1 MSASSTPTSRPRA
14 ARAAAMLTVR
24 VDLPT
29 PPFPE
34 ATARTRVVAGNWTPR
49 TSAPPRSCVVSAA
62 RSSGD
67 ITSNASETD
76 VTPGSV
82 ATCSCTWSSKLER
95 SGQPATVS
103 AIMTATAP
111 PSIVT
116 SRTIPSSVTGFRSSG
131 SITRPSACRICSCV
145 ATCSEGSGRPSA
157 LGLLSVREREQP
169 RIGARVLPEQV
180 LEVQGVL
187 DRVTLPVVVEV
198 AEDVDVRR
206 PGTEA
211 LRPSVELGVRVVS
224 VCPVGATVEPNEREV
239 RRQLVRLEIIDLR
252 PVSDHECH
260 VVGAKERVGLLAEPR
275 RVTELEG
282 VPVAVVTNVVE
293 SALETLEVALEGR
306 RQLPEERAELG
317 RAQEGL

>member
-67 ITSNASETD
+67 MTSNASVTD

-111 PSIVT
+111 RSIVT

-131 SITRPSACRICSCV
+131 SITRPSACRISSCV
-145 ATCSEGSGRPSA
+145 ATWSEGSGRPSA
-157 LGLLSVREREQP
+157 LGLLSVREGEQP
-169 RIGARVLPEQV
+169 GLGRRLLPEAV
-180 LEVQGVL
+180 LEVEGVL
-187 DRVTLPVVVEV
+187 DRVTLPVFVEV
-198 AEDVDVRR
+198 GEDVDVRR
-206 PGTEA
+206 PGREA
-211 LRPSVELGVRVVS
+211 LRPPVELGVGVVA
-224 VCPVGATVEPNEREV
+224 VCAVRATVEAYEREV
-239 RRQLVRLEIIDLR
+239 RRQLVRLEVVDLR
-252 PVSDHECH
+252 PVADHERR
-260 VVGAKERVGLLAEPR
+260 VTGAQERVGLLAEPR
-275 RVTELEG
+275 GMTELER

-293 SALETLEVALEGR
+293 RPL
-306 RQLPEERAELG
+306 
-317 RAQEGL
+317 